1 MKTASSMI
9 NDAATLASHSLVVIF
24 VVPLLILK
32 PS

>member
-1 MKTASSMI
+1 MASSMI
-9 NDAATLASHSLVVIF
+9 KDAATLASHSLVAIF